1 MESKDFPGR
10 DYASGLARQGK
21 IQEALDYYDKSL
33 ALNPTNVALLY
44 SKAIALISLGRYEE
58 ALVYSRKA
66 VSINP
71 YDADLWINLGV
82 VHHKL
87 DLRPQATEALEQA
100 VELSPYNAYARALL
114 GIIYQEMEMDD
125 KAQVQNRKL
134 QEIVFPREY
143 AGFYFATAA
152 FLLGILLGGVI
163 SVEGKLPELTFSSG
177 VIIVFLFWVIC
188 SLYIRSLRL
197 FRELNRDVLTIPYRS
212 NNPTDRSR
220 FGIYLALGL
229 MVVVFVIGI
238 FAGMSIW
245 AHFH

>member
-1 MESKDFPGR
+1 MAKTDFPGA
-10 DYASGLARQGK
+10 DLASGLARQGK
-21 IQEALDYYDKSL
+21 IEEAIDCYDK
-33 ALNPTNVALLY
+33 ALSANPANDAVLNT
-44 SKAIALISLGRYEE
+44 KAGALINLGRYEE
-58 ALVYSRKA
+58 ALECSRKA
-66 VSINP
+66 VRINP
-71 YDADLWINLGV
+71 YEADPWITMGV
-82 VHHKL
+82 ALHKL
-87 DLRPQATEALEQA
+87 GRRHDASEALEQA
-100 VELSPYNAYARALL
+100 VVLSPYNAYARALL
-114 GIIYQEMEMDD
+114 GIIYQELEMDD
-125 KAQVQNRKL
+125 RAEVQNRKL

-152 FLLGILLGGVI
+152 FLLGILLGGVM